1 MTTTA
6 SRVTQADTA
15 IFEGLQAAG
24 IHMVLSL
31 PDSILH
37 GVARLAEQD
46 PAVRH
51 VVCTREDEGLAIA
64 AGAFLGGQLCA
75 LVTEG
80 SGVGYSALILARML
94 LQRTPV
100 LILASH
106 NPVFG
111 ERFDYHGAGRLS
123 SQGVLAGLG
132 LPYAVITD
140 ARDLTARVRDAGV
153 TAAGQRQPVTLL
165 FAPTVTGR
173 S

>member
-1 MTTTA
+1 MTTTVRA
-6 SRVTQADTA
+6 TDADAA
-15 IFEGLQAAG
+15 IFAGLRAAG
-24 IHMVLSL
+24 IGTVLSL

-37 GVARLAEQD
+37 GVAALAEAD
-46 PAVRH
+46 PEVRH

-64 AGAFLGGQLCA
+64 AGSFLGGQLCA

-80 SGVGYSALILARML
+80 SGVGYAALILARMQ

-111 ERFDYHGAGRLS
+111 ERFDYHGAGRRSSEAVLS
-123 SQGVLAGLG
+123 GLG
-132 LPYAVITD
+132 VPYAVITD
-140 ARDLTARVRDAGV
+140 PTDLAARVRDAAV
-153 TAAGQRQPVTLL
+153 TAAGQRQPVALL